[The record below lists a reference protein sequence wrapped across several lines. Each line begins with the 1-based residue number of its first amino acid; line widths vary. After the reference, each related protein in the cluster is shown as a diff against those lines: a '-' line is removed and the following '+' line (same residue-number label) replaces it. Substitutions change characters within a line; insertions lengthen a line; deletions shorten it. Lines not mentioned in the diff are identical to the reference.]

1 MTLFASKGK
10 AQQRES
16 DLSYKVDAIFI
27 KSSSPVDRGF
37 PSLFVQMQTSL
48 FKNTA
53 FEASDDDFQEAPLLR
68 KDKNIHT
75 TLKAAKEDTSAPG
88 PSNVV
93 TSNKSPMS
101 TVNKD
106 TSVQDVLPAPITSTS
121 CTSASIKSSKK
132 YQDKVDKTETLKKE
146 KEKNKTTANEQNNK
160 LRPMDK
166 SKAKLPRPKDTVEK
180 TFVIKTSLANTC
192 KYPKFVTL
200 IQENGEELPVTTP
213 NLFYNIFSTFV
224 GQEKHAFDSI
234 KKSFMAFC
242 ESTSLTE
249 PDLDKY
255 ASKGYMTIISPKANQ
270 YEALVRNYVCS
281 TYEDRTLR
289 RIINVLSE
297 KASFYFC
304 GDTVSVKQRKS
315 LAKHIFQQKIN
326 PKFAWSFTVDRIE
339 RHETILNSFLTF
351 WSTYDAS
358 NDTDV
363 PSEAN
368 LYTKPQC
375 YMKWLHSIQKEM
387 KQKKSIQEM
396 KSQDR
401 TSGSYVHRKLQELP
415 FVKKL
420 STSKYRSLKGNT
432 LTAIDSNKSL
442 KIASKLKDIDKMD
455 AATVQTFIK
464 TVQARIQDKTFIP
477 LRHTDHRESRIFFFS
492 CTRLMLKRSE
502 DLFSNL
508 KT

>member
-1 MTLFASKGK
+1 LVYTGSIFANYYFLKLF
-10 AQQRES
+10 
-16 DLSYKVDAIFI
+16 
-27 KSSSPVDRGF
+27 
-37 PSLFVQMQTSL
+37 
-48 FKNTA
+48 
-53 FEASDDDFQEAPLLR
+53 
-68 KDKNIHT
+68 
-75 TLKAAKEDTSAPG
+75 
-88 PSNVV
+88 
-93 TSNKSPMS
+93 
-101 TVNKD
+101 
-106 TSVQDVLPAPITSTS
+106 
-121 CTSASIKSSKK
+121 
-132 YQDKVDKTETLKKE
+132 
-146 KEKNKTTANEQNNK
+146 
-160 LRPMDK
+160 
-166 SKAKLPRPKDTVEK
+166 
-180 TFVIKTSLANTC
+180 
-192 KYPKFVTL
+192 
-200 IQENGEELPVTTP
+200 ENGEELPVTTP

-224 GQEKHAFDSI
+224 GQEKHAFD
-234 KKSFMAFC
+234 K
-242 ESTSLTE
+242 
-249 PDLDKY
+249 
-255 ASKGYMTIISPKANQ
+255 
-270 YEALVRNYVCS
+270 
-281 TYEDRTLR
+281 
-289 RIINVLSE
+289 

-387 KQKKSIQEM
+387 KQKN
-396 KSQDR
+396 
-401 TSGSYVHRKLQELP
+401 YVHRKLQELP